1 MGVHAVGFSGGSVV
15 KNLPANSGDAG
26 LNLGWGKSPGEGNGQ
41 PTLVFFPGKSH
52 GQRSLVGSSLWGC
65 KGVRHDLKTEQQQWQ
80 QQCGVKK

>member
-1 MGVHAVGFSGGSVV
+1 MGVHAVGFSGGLVV

-52 GQRSLVGSSLWGC
+52 GQKSLVGYSPWGR
-65 KGVRHDLKTEQQQWQ
+65 KDITAENFTGTVGIPGETWAP
-80 QQCGVKK
+80 